1 MIELTDRQR
10 EVWELS
16 KEGLNNCEIGRKLD
30 ITEATVRGILKRAKS
45 KALVEN
51 MAPGF
56 EIDRKT
62 EGRWYT
68 DENGEKRV
76 EYLKSRRENSS
87 EAIKGLTQL
96 IDEVLKGLSNTIPR
110 MPKSK
115 RPKISLDQNDY
126 MNSFVFGDAHLNMR
140 AFADECMGKD
150 WDLKIAVQRHREAML
165 QLIENALPAR
175 FARLISLGDLLHN
188 DSLRPQTFAGT
199 DVDVDGRMGL
209 ALDET
214 VLLLRYMID
223 LMLTKYQEI
232 EVILARGNHPPTM
245 ELAISKMIT
254 IAYEKEPRVKVIKNE
269 PKHIPLVWEKNFQL
283 ITHGDKLNP
292 QKKADIATSAFKA
305 LHGAA
310 NFTHVLSGHLHFK
323 DQKSLSGCLTEV
335 FEVLPTQDCWHT
347 ESGFV
352 TSDQSASVLRYHK
365 NGGIIDRH
373 EYNPRFY
380 ME

>member
-10 EVWELS
+10 EFWEL
-16 KEGLNNCEIGRKLD
+16 KKQGFNNCEIARQKG
-30 ITEATVRGILKRAKS
+30 ISESTVRGCLKAAYS
-45 KALVEN
+45 KAELSDSQ
-51 MAPGF
+51 PGF
-56 EIDRKT
+56 NVKGRTTLIKDGVTVLEWVKT
-62 EGRWYT
+62 HK
-68 DENGEKRV
+68 EK
-76 EYLKSRRENSS
+76 EDK
-87 EAIKGLTQL
+87 ATQGLTEV
-96 IDEVLKGLSNTIPR
+96 IDQILKGLRDTVPR
-110 MPKSK
+110 MPKTK
-115 RPKISLDQNDY
+115 RPKLSANQDDY
-126 MNSFVFGDAHLNMR
+126 MNSFVFGDEHLNMR
-140 AFADECMGKD
+140 AFREECMGND
-150 WDLKIAVQRHREAML
+150 WDLKIAIERHREAML
-165 QLIENALPAR
+165 QLISNALPAR

-188 DSLRPQTFAGT
+188 DSIRPQTFAGT

-209 ALDET
+209 ALDQA

-223 LMLTKYQEI
+223 LMLTIYQEI
-232 EVILARGNHPPTM
+232 EVVLARGNHPPTM

-283 ITHGDKLNP
+283 ITHGDRLNP
-292 QKKADIATSAFKA
+292 QKKADIATSVYRAQ
-305 LHGAA
+305 HGAA
-310 NFTHVLSGHLHFK
+310 NFTHILSGHLHHK

-335 FEVLPTQDCWHT
+335 FEVLPTPDCWHT

>member
-1 MIELTDRQR
+1 LIELTDRQR
-10 EVWELS
+10 EVWALKQQDMNNSEIARKL
-16 KEGLNNCEIGRKLD
+16 GLN
-30 ITEATVRGILKRAKS
+30 EATVRGHLKAAYAKAELS
-45 KALVEN
+45 DSQ
-51 MAPGF
+51 PGF
-56 EIDRKT
+56 SVKGRTTLIKDGVTVLEWVKT
-62 EGRWYT
+62 HK
-68 DENGEKRV
+68 EK
-76 EYLKSRRENSS
+76 EEK
-87 EAIKGLTQL
+87 ATQGLTEI
-96 IDEVLKGLSNTIPR
+96 IDEVLKGLSNTVPR
-110 MPKSK
+110 MPKTK
-115 RPKISLDQNDY
+115 RPKISKDQKDY

-140 AFADECMGKD
+140 AFRDECIGND
-150 WDLKIAVQRHREAML
+150 WDLKIAIKRHREAIL
-165 QLIENALPAR
+165 QLIENALPAG

-188 DSLRPQTFAGT
+188 DSMRPQTFAGT

-223 LMLTKYQEI
+223 LMLTIYQEI
-232 EVILARGNHPPTM
+232 EVVLARGNHPPTM

-254 IAYEKEPRVKVIKNE
+254 IAYEKEPRVTVIKNE

-292 QKKADIATSAFKA
+292 QKKADIATSVFRAQ
-305 LHGAA
+305 HGAA
-310 NFTHVLSGHLHFK
+310 KFTHILSGHLHHK

-335 FEVLPTQDCWHT
+335 FEVLPTPDCWHT

-352 TSDQSASVLRYHK
+352 TSDQSACVLRYHK

-380 ME
+380 MED

>member
-10 EVWELS
+10 EVWELH
-16 KEGLNNCEIGRKLD
+16 KEGLNNCAIGRKLD
-30 ITEATVRGILKRAKS
+30 VTEGTVRGHLTAAYAKAELS
-45 KALVEN
+45 DSQ
-51 MAPGF
+51 PGF
-56 EIDRKT
+56 TVKGRTTLIKDGVTVLEWVKT
-62 EGRWYT
+62 HK
-68 DENGEKRV
+68 EK
-76 EYLKSRRENSS
+76 EDK
-87 EAIKGLTQL
+87 ATQGLTEV
-96 IDEVLKGLSNTIPR
+96 IDQILKGLRDTVPR
-110 MPKSK
+110 MSKTK
-115 RPKISLDQNDY
+115 RPKLSANQDDY
-126 MNSFVFGDAHLNMR
+126 MNSFVFGDEHLNMR
-140 AFADECMGKD
+140 AFREECMGND
-150 WDLKIAVQRHREAML
+150 WDLKIAIERHREAML
-165 QLIENALPAR
+165 QLISNALPAR

-188 DSLRPQTFAGT
+188 DSMRPQTFAGI

-209 ALDET
+209 ALDQA

-223 LMLTKYQEI
+223 LMLTIYQEI
-232 EVILARGNHPPTM
+232 EVVLARGNHPPTM

-254 IAYEKEPRVKVIKNE
+254 IAYEKEPRVTVIKNE

-283 ITHGDKLNP
+283 ITHGDRLNP
-292 QKKADIATSAFKA
+292 QKKADIATSVYRAQ
-305 LHGAA
+305 HGAA
-310 NFTHVLSGHLHFK
+310 NFTHILSGHLHHK

-335 FEVLPTQDCWHT
+335 FEVLPTPDCWHT

>member
-10 EVWELS
+10 EVWELH
-16 KEGLNNCEIGRKLD
+16 KEGLNNCAIGRKLD
-30 ITEATVRGILKRAKS
+30 VTEANIRGILKRAFA
-45 KALVEN
+45 KAELSDSQ
-51 MAPGF
+51 PGF
-56 EIDRKT
+56 TVKGRTTLIKDGVTVLEWVKT
-62 EGRWYT
+62 HK
-68 DENGEKRV
+68 EK
-76 EYLKSRRENSS
+76 EDK
-87 EAIKGLTQL
+87 ATQGLTEV
-96 IDEVLKGLSNTIPR
+96 IDQILKGLRDTVPR
-110 MPKSK
+110 MPKTK
-115 RPKISLDQNDY
+115 RPKLSANQDDY
-126 MNSFVFGDAHLNMR
+126 MNSFVFGDEHLNMR
-140 AFADECMGKD
+140 AFREECMGND
-150 WDLKIAVQRHREAML
+150 WDLKIAIERHREAML
-165 QLIENALPAR
+165 QLISNALPAR

-188 DSLRPQTFAGT
+188 DSMRPQTFAGT

-209 ALDET
+209 ALDQA

-223 LMLTKYQEI
+223 LMLTIYQEI
-232 EVILARGNHPPTM
+232 EVVLARGNHPPTM

-254 IAYEKEPRVKVIKNE
+254 IAYEKEPRVTVIKNE

-283 ITHGDKLNP
+283 ITHGDRLNP
-292 QKKADIATSAFKA
+292 QKKADIATSVYRAQ
-305 LHGAA
+305 HGAA
-310 NFTHVLSGHLHFK
+310 NFTHILSGHLHHK

-335 FEVLPTQDCWHT
+335 FEVLPTPDCWHT